1 MKRLFF
7 IIIAVCSF
15 SISCFSQSGW
25 QIISSGTSSNLNG
38 VCFRNLITGYV
49 CGASG
54 TILKTTNSGQ
64 NWFSLNSSVSY
75 ELRDI
80 CFSGD
85 SVGYCAGY
93 SGIIKTT
100 NSGIN
105 WIQVFGTGMN
115 KICCKEG
122 LVFAGGN
129 YGIYKSSDAGQ
140 NWVNIL
146 PSSEGVI
153 NSIYFINGLKGYGMG
168 NNGLQRKTTN
178 GGVNWIMGGY
188 WGPGTYN
195 FNKCY
200 FLENDTGFA
209 ECYYNT
215 GSPYYTTGYAIYRS
229 TYWIPGSSSW
239 SLVYSSSIGIYA
251 LTFSNNDTGYAVG
264 GGLSGSSI
272 ASSVL
277 KTVNRGNT
285 WAPQTVNHNQI
296 LQDVFFIDS
305 KKGYAVG
312 NAGTILKTE
321 TGGVTEINTVTGPIP
336 SGYFLHQNYPNP
348 FNPSTTIKFDIPKSS
363 VVRLSVYDITGKEIE
378 TLVNE
383 KLATGTYD
391 TKWDASKYAGG
402 VYFCILTANNE
413 RLAVRRM
420 VLIK

>member
-1 MKRLFF
+1 MKKLFF

-15 SISCFSQSGW
+15 SVSCYPQSGW
-25 QIISSGTSSNLNG
+25 QIIASGTTANLSG
-38 VCFRNLITGYV
+38 VYFRNLVTGYV
-49 CGASG
+49 CGANG
-54 TILKTTNSGQ
+54 TILKSTSSGQ
-64 NWFSLNSSVSY
+64 NWFPLNSSVTY

-80 CFSGD
+80 RFSGD

-100 NSGIN
+100 NSGNN
-105 WIQVFGTGMN
+105 WLQVFGTGMN
-115 KICCKEG
+115 KICCIDG

-129 YGIYKSSDAGQ
+129 NGIYKSSDAGQ

-153 NSIYFINGLKGYGMG
+153 NSIYFMNGSKGYGMG

-178 GGVNWIMGGY
+178 GGQNWMMGGY

-195 FNKCY
+195 FNECY

-215 GSPYYTTGYAIYRS
+215 GSPYYTTGYTIYRS

-239 SLVYSSSIGIYA
+239 SMVYSSSIGIYA
-251 LTFSNNDTGYAVG
+251 LTFPNNDTGYAVG
-264 GGLSGSSI
+264 GGVSG
-272 ASSVL
+272 SSVL
-277 KTVNRGNT
+277 KTTNRGNS

-296 LQDVFFIDS
+296 LQDVFFFDS
-305 KKGYAVG
+305 KRGYAVG

-321 TGGVTEINTVTGPIP
+321 TGGVTDINILTEPVPA
-336 SGYFLHQNYPNP
+336 GYILYQNYPNP
-348 FNPSTTIKFDIPKSS
+348 FNPSTAIKFGMPKSS
-363 VVRLSVYDITGKEIE
+363 AVRLCVYDITGKEIE

-383 KLATGTYD
+383 MLNAGSYETN
-391 TKWDASKYAGG
+391 WDGSKYASG
-402 VYFCILTANNE
+402 VYFIRIDAGAFSDTK
-413 RLAVRRM
+413 RM
-420 VLIK
+420 VLTK